1 MKLDRLAAISEIVS
15 SFAIVATLAYLVIQ
29 TKEMSSQTQLMVAQT
44 EQTNLALN
52 ANTQATIMFAD
63 LNYLLT
69 NLEYPQLI
77 PGRNLEL
84 SEDDEARLIILI
96 SAASRSR
103 EFLWTQKQAGFVDD
117 ATWNSYL
124 SVLVSSIESSPG
136 YRQAWDRVAEN
147 LSADFVREVQSRIS
161 E

>member
-29 TKEMSSQTQLMVAQT
+29 TKEMSSQTQQMVAQT

-147 LSADFVREVQSRIS
+147 LSSDFVREVQSRIS